1 MNVITNT
8 VLKGTPKK
16 SKGTLKRFIYSLNR
30 EKYLWLLVIP
40 GIIWYIVFAYMP
52 MYGLIIGFKDF
63 SPYRG
68 IAGSPWVGFMWFEQ
82 FFESQFFWRLIRNT
96 LLLNIYNIIY
106 SFPVPIILAILLN
119 EVQHS
124 WYKRAA
130 QTISYLPHFVSTV
143 VVVGMMANFLSPV
156 NGIVNRIIV
165 ALGGKSTNFM
175 IMPEWFR
182 TLYIISGIWQGAG
195 WGSIIYLAA
204 LSGIDPQLYEAAT
217 VDGAS
222 KLKQLWHI
230 SIPGILPTIII
241 MLILNLGRIL
251 SVGYEKIILMYNSA
265 TYETADVINTYV
277 YRRGLQSGEY
287 SFGTAV
293 GMFQSVINFIFIICA
308 NKFSRRLT
316 EISLW

>member
-1 MNVITNT
+1 MDVITNT
-8 VLKGTPKK
+8 VPKGTSKK
-16 SKGTLKRFIYSLNR
+16 NKGVLKRFIYTLDK
-30 EKYLWLLVIP
+30 EKYLWLLVLP
-40 GIIWYIVFAYMP
+40 GIIWYIIFAYMP
-52 MYGLIIGFKDF
+52 MYGLIIAFKDF

-124 WYKRAA
+124 WYKRVA

-165 ALGGKSTNFM
+165 ALGGKSINFM

-308 NKFSRRLT
+308 NKFSRKLT

>member
-1 MNVITNT
+1 
-8 VLKGTPKK
+8 
-16 SKGTLKRFIYSLNR
+16 
-30 EKYLWLLVIP
+30 
-40 GIIWYIVFAYMP
+40 
-52 MYGLIIGFKDF
+52 
-63 SPYRG
+63 
-68 IAGSPWVGFMWFEQ
+68 
-82 FFESQFFWRLIRNT
+82 
-96 LLLNIYNIIY
+96 
-106 SFPVPIILAILLN
+106 
-119 EVQHS
+119 VQHS
-124 WYKRAA
+124 WYKRTA

-156 NGIVNRIIV
+156 GGIVNRIIE
-165 ALGGKSTNFM
+165 ALGGESVNFM

-182 TLYIISGIWQGAG
+182 PLYIISGIWQEAG

-222 KLKQLWHI
+222 KLRQLWHI

-241 MLILNLGRIL
+241 MLIMNLGRIL
-251 SVGYEKIILMYNSA
+251 SVGYEKIILMYNPA

-293 GMFQSVINFIFIICA
+293 GMFQSVINFAFIIAA
-308 NKFSRRLT
+308 NKFSRKLT